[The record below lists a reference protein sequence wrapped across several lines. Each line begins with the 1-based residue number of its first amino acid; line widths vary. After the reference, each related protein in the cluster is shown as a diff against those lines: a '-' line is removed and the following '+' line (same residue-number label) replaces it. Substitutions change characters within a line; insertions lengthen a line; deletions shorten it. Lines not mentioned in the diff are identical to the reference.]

1 VIAIYRADLV
11 PRILRGMRFLGR
23 PSLLA
28 AGLVAALAFSVVPKA
43 FAAPKDKDEKGAADK
58 TEKTEKKTSGKT
70 AVSAYD
76 QAIIDA
82 HKAFQAGVAGNVLD
96 DAIAAYRKAIGIDPT
111 RPEGHL
117 YLGAALY
124 AKGDYAG
131 AETAL
136 GDAENRARAG
146 KEYTNYLGKALFLKA
161 TAKEAQAKSEE
172 AKTAWTAYADFAKAN
187 PDQDYP
193 KGSGDAPP
201 VLVKVY
207 AGSAMDRGVKID
219 NYVKMK
225 TDYAKVRELIEK
237 RQKELGVG
245 TPEPKKP

>member
-1 VIAIYRADLV
+1 MRA
-11 PRILRGMRFLGR
+11 LGKA
-23 PSLLA
+23 SLLTT
-28 AGLVAALAFSVVPKA
+28 GLVAALCLAVLPPA
-43 FAAPKDKDEKGAADK
+43 FAKDKDDK
-58 TEKTEKKTSGKT
+58 SDKSEKTEKKSGKT
-70 AVSAYD
+70 AISAYD

-96 DAIAAYRKAIGIDPT
+96 DAIAAYRKAIGIDPA

-124 AKGDYAG
+124 AKGDYPG

-136 GDAENRARAG
+136 GDAANRARAG
-146 KEYTNYLGKALFLKA
+146 KEYTNLLGKALFLTA
-161 TAKEAQAKSEE
+161 TTKDAQAKSEE
-172 AKTAWTAYADFAKAN
+172 AKTAWAAYAEFAKAN
-187 PDQDYP
+187 PDQEYP

-207 AGSAMDRGVKID
+207 AGSALDREVKID
-219 NYVKMK
+219 AYAKMK
-225 TDYAKVRELIEK
+225 NDYAKVRELIEK

-245 TPEPKKP
+245 APEQPKKP

>member
-1 VIAIYRADLV
+1 
-11 PRILRGMRFLGR
+11 MRTLGKT
-23 PSLLA
+23 SLSTLGLA
-28 AGLVAALAFSVVPKA
+28 AGLGLVWLCGVSSA
-43 FAAPKDKDEKGAADK
+43 FAAPKDKDDKATTESGGSAKKG
-58 TEKTEKKTSGKT
+58 T
-70 AVSAYD
+70 AISAYD

-96 DAIAAYRKAIGIDPT
+96 DAISAYRKAIGIDPA

-124 AKGDYAG
+124 AKGDYPG

-136 GDAENRARAG
+136 GDAANRARAG
-146 KEYTNYLGKALFLKA
+146 KEYANYLGKALFLTA
-161 TAKEAQAKSEE
+161 TTKEAQNKSEE

-187 PDQDYP
+187 PDQEYP

-201 VLVKVY
+201 MLVKVFL
-207 AGSAMDRGVKID
+207 GSAMDREVKID
-219 NYVKMK
+219 AYAKMK

-237 RQKELGVG
+237 RQKELGIG

>member
-1 VIAIYRADLV
+1 MRTLGISTLV
-11 PRILRGMRFLGR
+11 GT
-23 PSLLA
+23 
-28 AGLVAALAFSVVPKA
+28 GLVAALCLSLVPSA
-43 FAAPKDKDEKGAADK
+43 VAAPKDKDDAAESKSDK
-58 TEKTEKKTSGKT
+58 KSTKN
-70 AVSAYD
+70 AISAYD

-96 DAIAAYRKAIGIDPT
+96 DAIAAYRKAIGIDPA

-117 YLGAALY
+117 FLGAALY

-136 GDAENRARAG
+136 GDATNRARAG
-146 KEYTNYLGKALFLKA
+146 KEYTNYLGKALFLTA
-161 TAKEAQAKSEE
+161 TNKDAQGKSDE

-187 PDQDYP
+187 PDQEYP

-201 VLVKVY
+201 MLVKVF
-207 AGSAMDRGVKID
+207 AGSAMDRELKID
-219 NYVKMK
+219 AYTKMK

-245 TPEPKKP
+245 TTTTEPPKKP

>member
-1 VIAIYRADLV
+1 
-11 PRILRGMRFLGR
+11 MRTLGI
-23 PSLLA
+23 STLLGS
-28 AGLVAALAFSVVPKA
+28 GLVAALCLSLVPA
-43 FAAPKDKDEKGAADK
+43 AVAAPKDKDDATSEGKSDK
-58 TEKTEKKTSGKT
+58 TDKKPGKT
-70 AVSAYD
+70 AITAYD

-96 DAIAAYRKAIGIDPT
+96 DAIAAYRKAIGIDPA

-117 YLGAALY
+117 FLGAALY
-124 AKGDYAG
+124 AKGDYPG

-136 GDAENRARAG
+136 GDAANRARAG
-146 KEYTNYLGKALFLKA
+146 KEYVNFLGKALFLTA
-161 TAKEAQAKSEE
+161 TTKDAQGKSDE

-187 PDQDYP
+187 PDQEYP

-201 VLVKVY
+201 MLVKVF
-207 AGSAMDRGVKID
+207 AGSAMDRELKID
-219 NYVKMK
+219 AYSKMK